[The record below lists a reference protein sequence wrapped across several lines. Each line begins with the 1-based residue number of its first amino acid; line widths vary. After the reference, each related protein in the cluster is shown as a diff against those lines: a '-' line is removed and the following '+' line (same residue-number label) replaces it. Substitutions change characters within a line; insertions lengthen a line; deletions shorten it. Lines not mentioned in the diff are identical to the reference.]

1 MPKEVKPSLYGIKN
15 STRNFEDKFC
25 WGKNQFN
32 SSFPVALCCYMR
44 DKKYGSVLISQ
55 NGLKTKVS
63 ETSFDN
69 IFGTTLPNDKLK
81 FCFEATFD
89 PYGAF
94 VEDQMEVIDLV
105 IKNNS
110 SGKFIRPLEIKL
122 TTLPDDATSDLSEDK
137 YGSEIVVRS
146 PTMRYMALGLAQTCS
161 SADRRKIKNIF
172 HDACKDIRDWENKA
186 EMLSKREVIFDAMNK
201 FLLAFQKRQKP
212 MLLQPV
218 WKTIG
223 KSPTL
228 ADNCLDVFA
237 WTDVALA
244 RFIYDIAIKA
254 LKNKNKITRQQ
265 RSLLRFAR
273 FMYEFAKSG
282 KVFQAPIYDGMT
294 FNTLNDK
301 EFSIGGTQT
310 NKRMKCDRL
319 VRPKV
324 RKDEIKN
331 IVLGGGQKYLSPERR
346 FDAILYFSTD
356 LFDEDE
362 D

>member
-1 MPKEVKPSLYGIKN
+1 MGRETKPSLYGIKN
-15 STRNFEDKFC
+15 SNRNFEDPFC

-44 DKKYGSVLISQ
+44 DREYGSVLVSQ
-55 NGLKTKVS
+55 DGARTRVS
-63 ETSFDN
+63 ETGFDDV
-69 IFGTTLPNDKLK
+69 FGTRLPNDRLK
-81 FCFEATFD
+81 FCFESSFD
-89 PYGAF
+89 PYGEF

-105 IKNNS
+105 IRNNAT
-110 SGKFIRPLEIKL
+110 GAFIRPLEIKL
-122 TTLPDDATSDLSEDK
+122 TTLPDDATSDLPEDR

-161 SADRRKIKNIF
+161 DADRRKIRKMF
-172 HDACKDIRDWENKA
+172 DESCRGVRDWENKA
-186 EMLSKREVIFDAMNK
+186 EMLSRREEIFEAVNE
-201 FLLAFQKRQKP
+201 FLLEFEGRQRP

-218 WKTIG
+218 WKTVG

-244 RFIYDIAIKA
+244 RFIYDIAVRA
-254 LKNKNKITRQQ
+254 LKNRTQVTRQQ

-282 KVFQAPIYDGMT
+282 RVFQAPIYDGMT
-294 FNTLNDK
+294 FDTLNDK
-301 EFSIGGTQT
+301 EFAIGGAQT
-310 NKRMKCDRL
+310 NRRMKCARL
-319 VRPKV
+319 VKPKV
-324 RKDEIKN
+324 RKDEIKR

-346 FDAILYFSTD
+346 FDAILYFSKD
-356 LFDEDE
+356 LFDED
-362 D
+362 

>member
-1 MPKEVKPSLYGIKN
+1 MPEEIKPSLYGIKN
-15 STRNFEDKFC
+15 SNRNFEDKFC

-44 DKKYGSVLISQ
+44 DKDYGSVLISQ
-55 NGLKTKVS
+55 DGAKTKVS
-63 ETSFDN
+63 EAGFDY
-69 IFGTTLPNDKLK
+69 IFGTTLRNDKLK
-81 FCFEATFD
+81 FCFEASFD
-89 PYGAF
+89 PYGDF

-105 IKNNS
+105 IRNNS
-110 SGKFIRPLEIKL
+110 TGKFIRPLEIKL
-122 TTLPDDATSDLSEDK
+122 TTLPDDATSDLPEDR

-161 SADRRKIKNIF
+161 AADRRKIKKIF
-172 HDACKDIRDWENKA
+172 HDACRDVRDWENKA
-186 EMLSKREVIFDAMNK
+186 EMLSKREAIFEAVDE
-201 FLLAFQKRQKP
+201 FLLKFEDRQKP

-218 WKTIG
+218 WKTVG

-244 RFIYDIAIKA
+244 RFIYDIAVKA
-254 LKNKNKITRQQ
+254 MKNPSKITRQQ

-294 FNTLNDK
+294 FDTLNDK
-301 EFSIGGTQT
+301 EFAIGGAQT
-310 NKRMKCDRL
+310 NRRMKCARL

-356 LFDEDE
+356 LFDED
-362 D
+362 